1 MLEDGV
7 DPLLPPNERGTPG
20 ARIDAVTAFHLA
32 TAGGGDVLG
41 IPVGRFQVGQQFD
54 AFVVD
59 TAGSPSGLRRW
70 EGIDT
75 EERLFEKIVHLA
87 GPADI
92 GTVWSSA
99 RSVSSREGLITE

>member
-1 MLEDGV
+1 M
-7 DPLLPPNERGTPG
+7 
-20 ARIDAVTAFHLA
+20 
-32 TAGGGDVLG
+32 LG

-59 TAGSPSGLRRW
+59 AAGSPSGLRRW

-92 GTVWSSA
+92 GTVWVSA
-99 RSVSSREGLITE
+99 RSVSSREGLITV